1 MGAGSEVMFILLI
14 YGGPEFGGNIAFSL
28 IEIISEVN
36 HIIELKFDILMEWYE
51 YRVDYF
57 NLKTVKTVKALN
69 SLSDEE
75 LRSI

>member
-36 HIIELKFDILMEWYE
+36 HIIELKYDILMEWYE
-51 YRVDYF
+51 YRVEYF
-57 NLKTVKTVKALN
+57 NLKTVKALN
-69 SLSDEE
+69 SIHSFFFI
-75 LRSI
+75 RTR